1 MTTIGGLRP
10 TFARVLD
17 AIHAHVAEHAGVA
30 PKQEDLAAACG
41 LARGTVSGYLG
52 VLEARGYIR
61 RHGTG
66 RFALPIQITSKPW
79 PPAET
84 TTTES
89 DAA

>member
-1 MTTIGGLRP
+1 MTTVGGLRP

-17 AIHAHVAEHAGVA
+17 AIHAHAAEHAGA
-30 PKQEDLAAACG
+30 TPNQEELATACG

-66 RFALPIQITSKPW
+66 RFAQPIQLTAKTW
-79 PPAET
+79 PPAGT
-84 TTTES
+84 ATTES
-89 DAA
+89 AAA